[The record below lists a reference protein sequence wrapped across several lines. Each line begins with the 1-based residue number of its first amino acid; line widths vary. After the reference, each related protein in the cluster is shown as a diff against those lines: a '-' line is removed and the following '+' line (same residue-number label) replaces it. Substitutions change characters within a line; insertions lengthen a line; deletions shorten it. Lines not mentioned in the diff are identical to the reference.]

1 MSNVIAKAMRIRM
14 KTCGTKI
21 KPMFDIFVARGPT
34 RRRVPVTEYIGKYC
48 ILRDQ
53 DGYMQLDL
61 NIERAKHWIAEGAI
75 PSNGAREVLEKAQ
88 LLPRT
93 TEERFKLKIF
103 PIKAPPS
110 PSPLMIPDRYTVQK
124 RDPTGTIPDTT
135 APISNKI

>member
-1 MSNVIAKAMRIRM
+1 MRIRM

-75 PSNGAREVLEKAQ
+75 PSNGAREVLEKVG
-88 LLPRT
+88 LVLIIFFIIT
-93 TEERFKLKIF
+93 KLGLHTSLTRYL
-103 PIKAPPS
+103 AP
-110 PSPLMIPDRYTVQK
+110 
-124 RDPTGTIPDTT
+124 
-135 APISNKI
+135 